1 MNRFTF
7 LLLIILTGCASAP
20 VTLQRASPQ
29 PDAPFSF
36 NGRILVKQGVQR
48 ESSGIHWEHG
58 TEDEILLLGPL
69 GYTVG
74 RIHRDTRGATL
85 DDAYGKHY
93 VAPDA
98 EALMQKALGLRL
110 PLAGVRYWV
119 AALPAP
125 VGEFLIERNSQGQVS
140 LLQQQGWE
148 IRYSRY
154 AGTTPDALPIQINMR
169 RDDIDVLL
177 QIDEWK
183 AQ

>member
-1 MNRFTF
+1 MNRVVF
-7 LLLIILTGCASAP
+7 LLLIFLTGCASAP
-20 VTLQRASPQ
+20 VTLQRAPSQ
-29 PDAPFSF
+29 ADAPFSF
-36 NGRILVKQGVQR
+36 NGRILIKQGMQR
-48 ESSGIHWEHG
+48 DSSGIHWEHG

-93 VAPDA
+93 AAPDA
-98 EALMQKALGLRL
+98 GTLMQKALGLQL
-110 PLAGVRYWV
+110 PLAGLRYWV
-119 AALPAP
+119 TALPAP
-125 VGEFLIERNSQGQVS
+125 EGEFRIERNSNGQVS

-154 AGTTPDALPIQINMR
+154 AGTTPDALPIQLNMR
-169 RDDIDVLL
+169 RDDVDVLL
-177 QIDEWK
+177 QIDEWE